1 MIDGAEAKR
10 IEARWGSDPSDA
22 HSEAYKSGGLSEA
35 YESGGVGERSE
46 GLGSAAWGGVRNQA
60 GCCWGVETGL
70 QEECHVDHR
79 IGVCRATGYRRLGVG
94 TPSCLGSALS
104 HVTCVKCR
112 RLRGSGMNPIAAL
125 LEDDWP
131 RRDRFEDSPDVGIR
145 LDPRIGNVVE
155 DDEAGLI
162 GCRTEPPP

>member
-1 MIDGAEAKR
+1 MVRKRSAWKPGGAATQVTRIAKR
-10 IEARWGSDPSDA
+10 INQV
-22 HSEAYKSGGLSEA
+22 GLAEHMNQA
-35 YESGGVGERSE
+35 
-46 GLGSAAWGGVRNQA
+46 GLGSAAWGAVRDQA
-60 GCCWGVETGL
+60 GCCWGVDTGL

-125 LEDDWP
+125 PEDDWP

-162 GCRTEPPP
+162 GRRTEPPP

>member
-1 MIDGAEAKR
+1 MSQVGLAKH
-10 IEARWGSDPSDA
+10 I
-22 HSEAYKSGGLSEA
+22 
-35 YESGGVGERSE
+35 
-46 GLGSAAWGGVRNQA
+46 NQA
-60 GCCWGVETGL
+60 GCCWGVDTGL

-79 IGVCRATGYRRLGVG
+79 IGLCRATGCRRPGVG

-112 RLRGSGMNPIAAL
+112 RLRGSGMNPIPAL